1 MPDAV
6 DVIEVETSDS
16 DEDED
21 ILEIIP
27 ELTSNSYFP
36 DVKSRKRKIAEII
49 SDSSDEDIY
58 DKLREL
64 SVQPL
69 SIPAK
74 YFKKRS
80 RETSSDSNRTPRMAW
95 INADNTLPKI
105 KQITYKFNGKPR
117 RCERI
122 ARSGVTIDGFQYK
135 IDDAIALPHSPPLY
149 ALIRSIFTLRF
160 NDESFPDKHLVHVH
174 FMKRSSS
181 HNPSVRECELMLKHG
196 QCQDVSIKQL
206 QRGKKLDFA
215 LVSGPSTRGDAKYYC
230 RHVDHASQSAIRQ
243 PVTQATFDNCDSCF
257 HRNEKHKFDDPHTDK
272 NKLTFGGMEFH
283 LYDFVAID
291 PKIKGEPYHIGQV
304 YKWKYLESGVSV
316 HVRKLSR
323 FNETVKADF
332 VGFSSNRR
340 LLLTDDYADFAVNRI
355 MAKVHVAPS
364 RDDAKILDPHIAF
377 WCTERFNG
385 SRILDLQKSLPLCL
399 VCHQLEHTRCQDLQA
414 CLRAC
419 KFGAADYYSGAG
431 GFILPGL
438 EMFNWVSAT
447 DFDKVAYQTLYN
459 LRHKAPNLQVHYGKV
474 SVLFDHTKSH
484 GSADKRKSLPPPGS
498 VFLMTGGPPCQGH
511 SRVNPQNNASIPG
524 GARSRDPRNDEL
536 WVMLAEVYRL
546 RPYIV
551 IIENVA
557 AFKDEKGGDKGDG
570 MNSNYARS
578 AMKDLARNG
587 YSSRLGLLDSRSY
600 GSPQNRVRLF
610 ILAVKDGLPLP
621 DFPAPTH
628 SNPKVTATI
637 FGNDKNGK
645 IQPFYIGQRNTPG
658 TALHSAV
665 TIKDAIGDLEAFEY
679 LPLPGVARLSR
690 QPQIPAYN
698 GGRSL
703 RDGNGTRIGPG
714 NVKYASPPQKDFQKE
729 KRGNRGSVKD
739 HYTSYVTDGA
749 KKIIFEDARTSN
761 PRGPNRRAVF
771 SDGFSTLLTASA
783 PGQKGTAVIHPTQDR
798 KFTIA
803 ERKRAMGW
811 PDWHRLAGTPLDQ
824 DRLTGNGV
832 CYESVQAIYM
842 SIVNTIILPWWLNA
856 GRPTDD
862 VFDKFKADHC

>member
-230 RHVDHASQSAIRQ
+230 R
-243 PVTQATFDNCDSCF
+243 
-257 HRNEKHKFDDPHTDK
+257 
-272 NKLTFGGMEFH
+272 
-283 LYDFVAID
+283 
-291 PKIKGEPYHIGQV
+291 
-304 YKWKYLESGVSV
+304 
-316 HVRKLSR
+316 
-323 FNETVKADF
+323 
-332 VGFSSNRR
+332 SNRR